1 MSDEAEILN
10 EGRVKFQV
18 QLRNQDTE
26 EVTVKKVSYR
36 KMREFAQSML
46 DDSKHVLLGIEEKK
60 DLKWVESL
68 DDESMLE
75 LIEKVDEVND
85 PLFMKWYRR
94 EERRN
99 AMLQGNSMA
108 DAVSDAVSRSLSEAG
123 LTPSKS

>member
-1 MSDEAEILN
+1 MPDETDILD

-18 QLRNQDTE
+18 KLRGGKTE
-26 EVTVKKVSYR
+26 EVTVKKVPYR

-68 DDESMLE
+68 DDDSMHD

-85 PLFMKWYRR
+85 PLLMKWYRR

-99 AMLQGNSMA
+99 AMLQGGSIA

-123 LTPSKS
+123 LTPNRS